1 VPICHQAGPAEHFKA
16 GRCDPIA
23 PRSSTTIAGAMADN
37 FGSVA
42 VFLFLAGVV
51 AVAGIV
57 MIEALTPET
66 RNAAATNYTKGTN

>member
-1 VPICHQAGPAEHFKA
+1 V
-16 GRCDPIA
+16 RSIA

-42 VFLFLAGVV
+42 VFLFLAGG